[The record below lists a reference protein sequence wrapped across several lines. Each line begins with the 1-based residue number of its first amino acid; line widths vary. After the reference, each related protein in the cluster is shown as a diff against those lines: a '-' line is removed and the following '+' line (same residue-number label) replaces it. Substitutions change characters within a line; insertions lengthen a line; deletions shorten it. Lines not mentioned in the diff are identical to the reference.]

1 MTNAQALLI
10 HAVKASVCGVPI
22 ANLDEPDWN
31 EFLQL
36 AHRHDLNAM
45 VYDGLQKSN
54 FLLPQ
59 TVEQAL
65 HSHYM
70 RAFYQDSQQEY
81 VKKQLQDALVA
92 AGIKHI
98 FLKGSVL
105 KDDYPVPALRTMCDL
120 DVLVYAKDFDAIAD
134 VVKALGG
141 KTMPG
146 DGNHRNYCFF
156 DSVFVEFHPNLM
168 HHATPVG
175 IGINPGWQYAKEDS
189 QTCSGALTAEGFYL
203 NTICHLAS
211 HFVDCGVGVRYV
223 LDVWI
228 NRHLRKPEAD
238 RAFVEAELKRF
249 GLLDFAK
256 NIEQLADAWF
266 GDLSMTP
273 LLEELGEYILTSGLQ
288 GTAERAMLN
297 AMSLSTGGSRASALW
312 KKAFYPRAELED
324 RFPWCKGK
332 PLLLPVAWC
341 ARVYH
346 ALTIHGNIVGRWIKR
361 TGQISKAELTEHRG
375 KLHRFGIVK

>member
-10 HAVKASVCGVPI
+10 HAVKASVCSVPI

-31 EFLQL
+31 EFIHLVRNHHL
-36 AHRHDLNAM
+36 DAM
-45 VYDGLQKSN
+45 AYDGLQKSKYPV
-54 FLLPQ
+54 PQ
-59 TVEQAL
+59 MVEQAL
-65 HSHYM
+65 SSHYM
-70 RAFYQDSQQEY
+70 RAFYQDSQQAY
-81 VKKQLQDALVA
+81 VKKQLQDALVEA
-92 AGIKHI
+92 NIKHI

-141 KTMPG
+141 KAMPG

-175 IGINPGWQYAKEDS
+175 TGINPGWQYAKKDS
-189 QTCSGALTAEGFYL
+189 PTCSGALTAEGFYL

-223 LDVWI
+223 LDVWV

-249 GLLDFAK
+249 G
-256 NIEQLADAWF
+256 
-266 GDLSMTP
+266 
-273 LLEELGEYILTSGLQ
+273 
-288 GTAERAMLN
+288 
-297 AMSLSTGGSRASALW
+297 
-312 KKAFYPRAELED
+312 D
-324 RFPWCKGK
+324 RKS
-332 PLLLPVAWC
+332 V
-341 ARVYH
+341 V
-346 ALTIHGNIVGRWIKR
+346 
-361 TGQISKAELTEHRG
+361 
-375 KLHRFGIVK
+375 